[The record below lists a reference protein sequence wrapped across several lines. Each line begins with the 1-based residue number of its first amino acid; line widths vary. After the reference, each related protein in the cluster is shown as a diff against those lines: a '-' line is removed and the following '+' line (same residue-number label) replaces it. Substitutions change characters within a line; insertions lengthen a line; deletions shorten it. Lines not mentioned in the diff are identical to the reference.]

1 MNLRLALAAVATF
14 VCLLQSG
21 LSAQAQNR
29 HALVIG
35 VDDYRN
41 VPKLGR
47 AVADARAMRDALQ
60 ALGFKTRFAENPD
73 RSAMSAAIAGLED
86 SLEKGD
92 TAFVFFAGHGVEIAG
107 QNVLLPAD
115 VPDPGRASQGILRDA
130 GFNTSVLIE
139 RITERGARSA
149 FFVFDACRDNP
160 YAKGGNTRSVGAVRG
175 LGRTDAPEGVFV
187 LMSAGLNQQALDSLN
202 LPDRPESD
210 TSANSVFTRVLLEEL
225 ARPGLTH
232 IVLAKAVQTRVRDLA
247 RSVDHAQ
254 VPAFY
259 DQIIGDVIL
268 RPGGTEPQVAPV
280 PVVTAPVAP
289 PREPQAST
297 RVAEPSFEMG
307 QRWQVREVSA
317 SGLLFDGVWT
327 RTGPRSFTAEWRQV
341 GSRDVIR
348 DAIDVESVK
357 GDAVVLYRRGLN
369 ARYFGTLS
377 ADGRFVSGHASWYG
391 AGDHWSA
398 AIEKEQTSASIGAQ
412 TKPPAPKT
420 VVVPRLDANASWR
433 VREVSANGTAFDGVW
448 TRVGAHKFNAEWR
461 AVGSGDVIRDTIEI
475 ERQYGNVV
483 VLHRKSIK
491 GRYFGTISRDG
502 RFLQGHASWYG
513 PGDRWTAEI
522 R

>member
-1 MNLRLALAAVATF
+1 MIHRLAIAAAVLMAFIPDFST
-14 VCLLQSG
+14 
-21 LSAQAQNR
+21 SAQAQTR

-35 VDDYRN
+35 IDDYHS

-60 ALGFKTRFAENPD
+60 TLGFRTRLAENPD
-73 RSAMSAAIAGLED
+73 RNAMSAAIAGFED

-92 TAFVFFAGHGVEIAG
+92 TAFLFFAGHGVEIAG

-115 VPDPGRASQGILRDA
+115 VPDPGRASPGILRDA
-130 GFNTSVLIE
+130 GFNTAILIE
-139 RITERGARSA
+139 RITARGARSA

-160 YAKGGNTRSVGAVRG
+160 YARAGATRAVGAARG
-175 LGRTDAPEGVFV
+175 LGRTEAPEGVFV

-202 LPDRPESD
+202 LPGQPATDRSP
-210 TSANSVFTRVLLEEL
+210 NSVFTRVLLDQL
-225 ARPGLTH
+225 AKPGLTH
-232 IVLAKAVQTRVRDLA
+232 IVLAKAVQTQVRELA

-268 RPGGTEPQVAPV
+268 RPGGA
-280 PVVTAPVAP
+280 
-289 PREPQAST
+289 EPQAAAVPT
-297 RVAEPSFEMG
+297 IPAPPLPQPEPPASPKAAAPAFDMG

-327 RTGPRSFTAEWRQV
+327 RTGPSSFAAEWRQV

-348 DAIDVESVK
+348 DTIEVESLR
-357 GDAVVLYRRGLN
+357 GDAIVLRRAGLN
-369 ARYFGTLS
+369 GRYFGTLS

-391 AGDHWSA
+391 AGDNWSA
-398 AIEKEQTSASIGAQ
+398 AIEVEQASASAGPQA
-412 TKPPAPKT
+412 KPPAPKV
-420 VVVPRLDANASWR
+420 VVVPRLDPNASWR
-433 VREVSANGTAFDGVW
+433 VREVSASGAAFDGIW
-448 TRVGAHKFNAEWR
+448 TRTGALTFKAEWR
-461 AVGSGDVIRDTIEI
+461 AAGSGDVIRDTVEI

-483 VLHRKSIK
+483 ILYRKGTN

-502 RFLQGHASWYG
+502 RFVQGHASWYG
-513 PGDRWTAEI
+513 PGDRWTADV

>member
-1 MNLRLALAAVATF
+1 
-14 VCLLQSG
+14 
-21 LSAQAQNR
+21 
-29 HALVIG
+29 
-35 VDDYRN
+35 
-41 VPKLGR
+41 
-47 AVADARAMRDALQ
+47 MRDALQ
-60 ALGFKTRFAENPD
+60 ALGFKTRFVENPN
-73 RSAMSAAIAGLED
+73 RGAMSAAIAGLED

-92 TAFVFFAGHGVEIAG
+92 TAFLFFAGHGVEIAG

-115 VPDPGRASQGILRDA
+115 VPDPGRASSGILRDA
-130 GFNTSVLIE
+130 GFNTAILIE
-139 RITERGARSA
+139 RITARGARSA

-160 YAKGGNTRSVGAVRG
+160 YAKAGNTRAVGASRG

-202 LPDRPESD
+202 MPGQPETDRSP
-210 TSANSVFTRVLLEEL
+210 NSVFTRVLLEEL

-232 IVLAKAVQTRVRDLA
+232 IVMAKAVQTRVRDLA

-268 RPGGTEPQVAPV
+268 QPGDVVPQVAAV
-280 PVVTAPVAP
+280 PAVAALP
-289 PREPQAST
+289 SPSQQVEPQAVP
-297 RVAEPSFEMG
+297 RDVAPAPDMTSSEVG

-327 RTGPRSFTAEWRQV
+327 RTGPRSFAAEWRQV
-341 GSRDVIR
+341 GSREVIR
-348 DAIDVESVK
+348 DTIDVESVK

-369 ARYFGTLS
+369 GRYFGTLS

-391 AGDHWSA
+391 SGDNWSA
-398 AIEKEQTSASIGAQ
+398 AIEKEVASASNGPAA
-412 TKPPAPKT
+412 KPPAPRI
-420 VVVPRLDANASWR
+420 VAVPRIGANASLR
-433 VREVSANGTAFDGVW
+433 VREVSAGGAAFDGVW
-448 TRVGAHKFNAEWR
+448 TRTGAHTFNAEWR
-461 AVGSGDVIRDTIEI
+461 AVGSGEVIRDMIEI

-483 VLHRKSIK
+483 VLYRKGVK

-502 RFLQGHASWYG
+502 RFIQGHASWYG
-513 PGDRWTAEI
+513 AGDRWTAEV

>member
-1 MNLRLALAAVATF
+1 MTCRLLATAIALIACLLWHGTPALAQT
-14 VCLLQSG
+14 
-21 LSAQAQNR
+21 R

-35 VDDYRN
+35 VDDYSN

-73 RSAMSAAIAGLED
+73 RNAMSAAIAGLED

-92 TAFVFFAGHGVEIAG
+92 TAFLFFAGHGVEIAG

-130 GFNTSVLIE
+130 GFNTAVLIE
-139 RITERGARSA
+139 RITARGARSA

-160 YAKGGNTRSVGAVRG
+160 YAKAGNTRAVGAARG
-175 LGRTDAPEGVFV
+175 LGRTEAPEGVFV

-202 LPDRPESD
+202 MPGRPETDRSP
-210 TSANSVFTRVLLEEL
+210 NSVFTRVLLEEL

-268 RPGGTEPQVAPV
+268 RQGRAASPVAVAPAV
-280 PVVTAPVAP
+280 VAP
-289 PREPQAST
+289 APQA
-297 RVAEPSFEMG
+297 AAPSLDMG
-307 QRWQVREVSA
+307 QRWHVREVSA
-317 SGLLFDGVWT
+317 SGLLYDGVWT
-327 RTGPRSFTAEWRQV
+327 RTGPRSFVAEWRQV

-348 DAIDVESVK
+348 DTIDVESLN
-357 GDAVVLYRRGLN
+357 DDTVVLYRRGLN
-369 ARYFGTLS
+369 GRYFGTLS

-391 AGDHWSA
+391 AGDNWSA
-398 AIEKEQTSASIGAQ
+398 AIEKEQVSASAGPQA
-412 TKPPAPKT
+412 KAP
-420 VVVPRLDANASWR
+420 VPRIVAVPRLDPNASWR
-433 VREVSANGTAFDGVW
+433 VREVTASGAAFEGVW
-448 TRVGAHKFNAEWR
+448 TRTGAHSFSAEWR
-461 AVGSGDVIRDTIEI
+461 AVGSRNTIRDTIEI
-475 ERQYGNVV
+475 ERQYGNVI
-483 VLHRKSIK
+483 VLYRKDIK
-491 GRYFGTISRDG
+491 GRYFGSISRDG
-502 RFLQGHASWYG
+502 RFIQGHASWYG
-513 PGDRWTAEI
+513 PGDRWTAEV

>member
-1 MNLRLALAAVATF
+1 MTRRLLISAVVLLA
-14 VCLLQSG
+14 CLPWHSKPAP
-21 LSAQAQNR
+21 AQTR

-60 ALGFKTRFAENPD
+60 ALGFKTRLAENPD
-73 RSAMSAAIAGLED
+73 RNAMSAAIAGFED

-92 TAFVFFAGHGVEIAG
+92 TAFLFFAGHGVEIAG

-130 GFNTSVLIE
+130 GFNTAVLIE
-139 RITERGARSA
+139 RVTARGARSA

-160 YAKGGNTRSVGAVRG
+160 YAKAGNTRAVGTARG
-175 LGRTDAPEGVFV
+175 LGRTEAPEGVFV
-187 LMSAGLNQQALDSLN
+187 LMSAGLNQQALDGLN
-202 LPDRPESD
+202 LPGQPETDRSP
-210 TSANSVFTRVLLEEL
+210 NSVFTRVLLEEL

-232 IVLAKAVQTRVRDLA
+232 IVLAKAVQTRVRDIA

-268 RPGGTEPQVAPV
+268 RPGGPAAPAKAA
-280 PVVTAPVAP
+280 PAVTAPALLRP
-289 PREPQAST
+289 EQQAAPQAAT
-297 RVAEPSFEMG
+297 PPFDIG

-327 RTGPRSFTAEWRQV
+327 RTGPRSFAAEWRQV
-341 GSRDVIR
+341 GARDVIR
-348 DAIDVESVK
+348 DTIDVESLN
-357 GDAVVLYRRGLN
+357 GDTVVLYRRGLN
-369 ARYFGTLS
+369 GRYFGTLS

-391 AGDHWSA
+391 AGDNWSGV
-398 AIEKEQTSASIGAQ
+398 IETEQVSASAGPQA
-412 TKPPAPKT
+412 KPPAPK
-420 VVVPRLDANASWR
+420 VVAVPRLDPNASWR
-433 VREVSANGTAFDGVW
+433 VREVTASGAAFDGLW
-448 TRVGAHKFNAEWR
+448 TRTGAHSFSAEWR
-461 AVGSGDVIRDTIEI
+461 AAGSGNVIRDTIEI
-475 ERQYGNVV
+475 ERQYGNVI
-483 VLHRKSIK
+483 VLYRKDIK

-502 RFLQGHASWYG
+502 RFMQGHASWYS
-513 PGDRWTAEI
+513 PGDRWTAEV

>member
-1 MNLRLALAAVATF
+1 MVHRFVIAAVA
-14 VCLLQSG
+14 VLAGWLQPG
-21 LSAQAQNR
+21 APAQAQTR

-60 ALGFKTRFAENPD
+60 ELGFKTRFAENPD
-73 RSAMSAAIAGLED
+73 RNAMSAAIAGFED

-92 TAFVFFAGHGVEIAG
+92 TAFLFFAGHGIEIAG

-130 GFNTSVLIE
+130 GFNTAVLIG

-160 YAKGGNTRSVGAVRG
+160 YAKAGNTRALGAARG
-175 LGRTDAPEGVFV
+175 LGRTEAPEGVFV

-202 LPDRPESD
+202 PPGQPETDRSP
-210 TSANSVFTRVLLEEL
+210 NSVFTRVLLDEM
-225 ARPGLTH
+225 AKPGLTH

-268 RPGGTEPQVAPV
+268 RPAGAVPQVAARPAL
-280 PVVTAPVAP
+280 PAPLPQGPA
-289 PREPQAST
+289 PQA
-297 RVAEPSFEMG
+297 AAPSFDIG
-307 QRWQVREVSA
+307 QRWQIREVSA

-327 RTGPRSFTAEWRQV
+327 RTGPHSFEAEWRQV
-341 GSRDVIR
+341 GTRDVIR
-348 DAIDVESVK
+348 DSIEFESLR
-357 GDAVVLYRRGLN
+357 GDAVVLYRRGVN
-369 ARYFGTLS
+369 GRYFGTLS

-391 AGDHWSA
+391 AGDSWSG
-398 AIEKEQTSASIGAQ
+398 AIEKAQAAASAEPQA
-412 TKPPAPKT
+412 KPPVPRV
-420 VVVPRLDANASWR
+420 VVVPRLDPNASWH
-433 VREVSANGTAFDGVW
+433 VREGNAGGAVYEGVW
-448 TRVGAHKFNAEWR
+448 TRTGAHSFRAEWR
-461 AVGSGDVIRDTIEI
+461 GIATGDVIRDTIEI

-483 VLHRKSIK
+483 VLHRKAIK

-502 RFLQGHASWYG
+502 RFIQGHASWYG
-513 PGDRWTAEI
+513 PGDRWSAEV